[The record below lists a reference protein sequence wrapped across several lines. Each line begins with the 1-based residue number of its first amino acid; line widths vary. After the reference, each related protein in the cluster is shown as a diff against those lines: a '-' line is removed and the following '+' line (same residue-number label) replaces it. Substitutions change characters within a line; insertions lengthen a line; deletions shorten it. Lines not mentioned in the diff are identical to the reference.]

1 MLRPTN
7 GVEPSAIQSY
17 LPARP
22 RSCLSSEIPLN
33 PPFSKGEVMKIG
45 TKEKKSRVHQTQL
58 YFPLFEKLI
67 MRHIFLTGH
76 GGPEVL
82 IYLRDRL
89 WPAVFGRNHCV
100 HSNNYRARA
109 GGFAGG
115 VVASDLWKTELAQ
128 PQR

>member
-1 MLRPTN
+1 TTSPLAKGDRGGFSFDLRD
-7 GVEPSAIQSY
+7 GY
-17 LPARP
+17 LGKN
-22 RSCLSSEIPLN
+22 LPL
-33 PPFSKGEVMKIG
+33 
-45 TKEKKSRVHQTQL
+45 
-58 YFPLFEKLI
+58 PLFFKLI

-89 WPAVFGRNHCV
+89 WPAVFGTNHCV

-115 VVASDLWKTELAQ
+115 VVAPDLWKTELAQ